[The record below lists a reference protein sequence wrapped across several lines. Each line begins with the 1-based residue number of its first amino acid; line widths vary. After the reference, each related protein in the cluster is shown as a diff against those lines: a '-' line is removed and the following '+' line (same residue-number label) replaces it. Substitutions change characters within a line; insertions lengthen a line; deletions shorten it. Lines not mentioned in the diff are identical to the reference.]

1 MKKNLALMIGVAT
14 LLGGCPSAPPPP
26 PQAAQPTPPP
36 VQPPPEVASKAPPSK
51 PALAVPGLIP
61 AANGDKQK
69 SQVVVGR
76 ADPFAL
82 IPIKPK
88 VTIDPSGTDNNTEGQ
103 DTPGSESASPEAM
116 APNSSAPNPPFPV
129 PFAPPLPPA
138 PPQPTEADQV
148 LVSGIIQ
155 LPTSAIAIVRAPGE
169 RTVRSVAPGAT
180 LSNGQVLVKAIYANP
195 ENPIVILEQHGI
207 QVTKKLGAAA
217 QPPQTPGATS

>member
-1 MKKNLALMIGVAT
+1 
-14 LLGGCPSAPPPP
+14 
-26 PQAAQPTPPP
+26 
-36 VQPPPEVASKAPPSK
+36 VASKAPPSK
-51 PALAVPGLIP
+51 PALVVPGLIP

-88 VTIDPSGTDNNTEGQ
+88 VTINPSGTDKINNQGG
-103 DTPGSESASPEAM
+103 PGSKSASPEGM
-116 APNSSAPNPPFPV
+116 APNFPAPNLPFPV
-129 PFAPPLPPA
+129 PFTPPSPPA
-138 PPQPTEADQV
+138 LPQPTEANQV
-148 LVSGIIQ
+148 

-180 LSNGQVLVKAIYANP
+180 LSNGRVLVKAIYANP
-195 ENPIVILEQHGI
+195 DNPIVILVQHGI

>member
-1 MKKNLALMIGVAT
+1 MIGVAT
-14 LLGGCPSAPPPP
+14 LLGGCPSEPPPPPP

-36 VQPPPEVASKAPPSK
+36 AQPPPEVASKAPPSK
-51 PALAVPGLIP
+51 PALVVPGLIP

-88 VTIDPSGTDNNTEGQ
+88 VTINPSGTF
-103 DTPGSESASPEAM
+103 P
-116 APNSSAPNPPFPV
+116 APNLPFPV
-129 PFAPPLPPA
+129 PFTPPSPPA
-138 PPQPTEADQV
+138 LPQPTEANQV

-180 LSNGQVLVKAIYANP
+180 LSNGRVLVKAIYANP
-195 ENPIVILEQHGI
+195 DNPIVILEQHGI

-217 QPPQTPGATS
+217 QPPQTPGVTS

>member
-1 MKKNLALMIGVAT
+1 MKKNIALMIGVAT
-14 LLGGCPSAPPPP
+14 LLGGCPSEPPPP

-36 VQPPPEVASKAPPSK
+36 VQPPPEVASKAPPSTT
-51 PALAVPGLIP
+51 ALVVPGLIP

-88 VTIDPSGTDNNTEGQ
+88 VTIDPSRTDKINNQGE
-103 DTPGSESASPEAM
+103 PGSKSASPEAI
-116 APNSSAPNPPFPV
+116 APNFPAPNLPFPV
-129 PFAPPLPPA
+129 PFTPPSPPA
-138 PPQPTEADQV
+138 PPQPTEANQV

-195 ENPIVILEQHGI
+195 DNPIVILEQYGI